1 MASLHWLD
9 DDIVLLIGRC
19 LANAPTSLSAFAKT
33 SCSIHTLFAA
43 MLAELKC
50 LNCVCR
56 SAVGIASM
64 AQLRSLGTLIFHD
77 QPFAQHELSGLSL
90 VLSTTC
96 TPNLTELCI
105 HGGLMDD
112 NGLVS
117 LLGVLAQGGGKYCL
131 AGAAAKL
138 TMLSIT
144 EQRFTRRAV
153 EAIANSI
160 PSFER
165 LRLLELSCINCTYE
179 DLLPLFCKCHEIY
192 DNRQGQLRAAGA
204 SKTILVEI
212 ANLRKRYRFGPA
224 SEYTALRPDFTPYG

>member
-96 TPNLTELCI
+96 RK
-105 HGGLMDD
+105 HGILRGWRNTVGIPHRVVWAKQTCRGPQFID
-112 NGLVS
+112 VYVKHR
-117 LLGVLAQGGGKYCL
+117 GV
-131 AGAAAKL
+131 
-138 TMLSIT
+138 
-144 EQRFTRRAV
+144 RFHR
-153 EAIANSI
+153 
-160 PSFER
+160 
-165 LRLLELSCINCTYE
+165 
-179 DLLPLFCKCHEIY
+179 
-192 DNRQGQLRAAGA
+192 NRYFKQ
-204 SKTILVEI
+204 
-212 ANLRKRYRFGPA
+212 Y
-224 SEYTALRPDFTPYG
+224 